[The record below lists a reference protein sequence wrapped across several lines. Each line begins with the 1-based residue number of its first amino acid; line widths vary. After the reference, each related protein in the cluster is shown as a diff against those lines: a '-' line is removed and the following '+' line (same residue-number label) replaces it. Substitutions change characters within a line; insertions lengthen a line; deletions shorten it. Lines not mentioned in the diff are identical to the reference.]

1 MEEWLCKNTEIFF
14 KVLVQKVI
22 FWTTGNQNHI
32 QARFCQKY
40 VIITKPT
47 WLSIHV
53 LGSDIFVIN
62 PRIQVYCC
70 AIQLI

>member
-1 MEEWLCKNTEIFF
+1 MLIFF

-22 FWTTGNQNHI
+22 FRTTGNPNNI

-40 VIITKPT
+40 VIITEPT
-47 WLSIHV
+47 WLLIHV

-62 PRIQVYCC
+62 PRIQVYHC
-70 AIQLI
+70 AFQLIRGDI